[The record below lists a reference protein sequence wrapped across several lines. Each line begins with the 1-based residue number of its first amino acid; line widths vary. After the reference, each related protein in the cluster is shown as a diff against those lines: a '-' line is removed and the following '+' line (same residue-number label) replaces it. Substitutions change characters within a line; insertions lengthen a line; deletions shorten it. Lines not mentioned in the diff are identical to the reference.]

1 MANYCGRWNFGKGD
15 KMATMKRVFIILVL
29 FLVPSLAKADS
40 YVSVVMNPSV
50 LAGAG
55 PDEVGG
61 ASFIWDT
68 TTNVLSDFNV
78 TVTGPFAAFS
88 NNASWAMAGSSI
100 TFVTF
105 FDVKDSETFS
115 LDYHSDYY
123 HYIFLPSFPGG
134 SISSTPG
141 TYETFLALEGKWTGN
156 GFRSFGTATVSDL
169 GDGDHDGDDPV
180 STPEPGSL
188 LLLGLGITALGLA
201 VCVKNG
207 LA

>member
-1 MANYCGRWNFGKGD
+1 MA
-15 KMATMKRVFIILVL
+15 KRFALIAFL
-29 FLVPSLAKADS
+29 FLIPALAKADS
-40 YVSVVMNPSV
+40 YVSVVMNPSM

-78 TVTGPFAAFS
+78 TVTGPFSAFS

-100 TFVTF
+100 SFVTF
-105 FDVKDSETFS
+105 FDVKDGETFS

-180 STPEPGSL
+180 SAPEPNTL
-188 LLLGLGITALGLA
+188 ILLGAGITALALA
-201 VCVKNG
+201 ISLRHSV
-207 LA
+207 A